1 MPVERIGPYE
11 RLSTREVY
19 RNPWIRVRADD
30 VIRPGGIRGEFAVLE
45 MKGGSSTLAVDDDGY
60 VYLVEEYKYGIERL
74 TIEAPSGGFDHGET
88 PLETAR
94 RELREEAGIEAAE
107 WIPLGS
113 IHPFTTA
120 VKSPVFLFLAREL
133 RMCAQ
138 ALDPGEVVQVVKMP
152 FAELVDRVMSG
163 EIDHGPTCVLALKAA
178 RVLGV

>member
-1 MPVERIGPYE
+1 MPAEWIGPYE

-45 MKGGSSTLAVDDDGY
+45 MRGGSSTLAVDDGDY
-60 VYLVEEYKYGIERL
+60 AYLVEEYKYGIERL

-88 PLETAR
+88 PLETAQ
-94 RELREEAGIEAAE
+94 RELREEAGIEAGE
-107 WIPLGS
+107 WLPLGS

-120 VKSPVFLFLAREL
+120 VKSPVFLFLARKL
-133 RMCAQ
+133 SMCPQ
-138 ALDPGEVVQVVKMP
+138 NLDPGEVVQVVRMP